1 MTLVV
6 QIIELTAYSSKNMP
20 KYFTETE
27 REEHLNKKLSE
38 SLNQSHTNYLIKL
51 ISAVSNIK

>member
-1 MTLVV
+1 MTFVV
-6 QIIELTAYSSKNMP
+6 QIIELTAYSSKICQNIS
-20 KYFTETE
+20 ETE

-38 SLNQSHTNYLIKL
+38 SLNQSHAYYLIKL